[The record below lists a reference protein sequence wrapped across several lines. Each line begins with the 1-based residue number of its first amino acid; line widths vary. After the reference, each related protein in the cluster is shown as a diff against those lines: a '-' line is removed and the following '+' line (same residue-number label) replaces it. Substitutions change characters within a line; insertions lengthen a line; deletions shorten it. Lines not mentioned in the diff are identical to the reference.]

1 MIIFLQPVLKKIID
15 FQFNSVVL
23 PNEATTKEFNIR
35 PFCFTFPKFKVTIMD
50 KRDFQ
55 DYGEV
60 SPQAKKKIDFK
71 AKSSKHLTAL
81 FILLWI

>member
-35 PFCFTFPKFKVTIMD
+35 PFCFTFPKYKVTILD

-60 SPQAKKKIDFK
+60 SPRAKKTSNSPVYITLDLKPKD
-71 AKSSKHLTAL
+71 
-81 FILLWI
+81 